1 MVGRA
6 YSYHQ
11 VLFSSILF
19 LVHQKEIFRLGNFLT
34 NMTTVSQKS
43 PVESDARADS
53 LIETWL

>member
-1 MVGRA
+1 MG
-6 YSYHQ
+6 
-11 VLFSSILF
+11 
-19 LVHQKEIFRLGNFLT
+19 IFIT